1 MQTKFEE
8 ALARIKSKT
17 KLPKEA
23 RTITHPEDD
32 LQKSC
37 VSWFREHYPDIAPLM
52 FHPNNEAY
60 LGKGRTKA
68 QQERAGKRA
77 KDMGV
82 TAGVADLILLYPG
95 RHGEHALC
103 IEMKSCRG
111 TQEPSQKAWQKA
123 VEQRGYRYE
132 LCRSLDAFKTLIEEH
147 TGRKPADSEMA
158 AIRRIF
164 GDKQIKIHKT

>member
-1 MQTKFEE
+1 MQSRFEE
-8 ALARIKSKT
+8 ALERIKQKQ
-17 KLPKEA
+17 PREA
-23 RTITHPEDD
+23 RVITHPEDD

-37 VSWFREHYPDIAPLM
+37 VKWFREYYEDIASLL

-60 LGKGRTKA
+60 LGKGRTRA

-111 TQEPSQKAWQKA
+111 TQEPSQKEWQKA
-123 VEQRGYRYE
+123 VEARGYRYE
-132 LCRSLDAFKTLIEEH
+132 ICKSLQSFQGLIEDF
-147 TGRKPADSEMA
+147 TGRKPANIEQV

-164 GDKQIKIHKT
+164 GDKSVKIHGR